1 LSHAAALTVL
11 LFASS
16 GAAQSEFVPGFEDL
30 PLMPGLTAAG
40 DGPVVFDAP
49 GGRIIDVQL
58 GGTGSPARILEF
70 YRDTLPQLGWRAAGP
85 AGSFERE
92 GELLKLQVTEPER
105 GRVEVRISL
114 TPVAN

>member
-1 LSHAAALTVL
+1 
-11 LFASS
+11 
-16 GAAQSEFVPGFEDL
+16 
-30 PLMPGLTAAG
+30 MPGLTAVG

-58 GGTGSPARILEF
+58 AGTGTPARVMEF
-70 YRDTLPQLGWRAAGP
+70 YRETLPQLGWQAAAGP

-105 GRVEVRISL
+105 GRVEVRFSL
-114 TPVAN
+114 TPAKN